1 MLSYNT
7 SPVMAVQPVAT
18 RPGAPDPAVR
28 LAFAPVHKR
37 SLGIALGTVTG
48 AGVFALTAFHVI
60 FRPGDALDIGLLA
73 QYFYR
78 YDVSWTGACIGLF
91 WGFTSGLIAGWFI
104 AFVRNLMMAVHAF
117 TFRTKAELA
126 QTQDFLDH
134 I

>member
-1 MLSYNT
+1 MLSYTT

-18 RPGAPDPAVR
+18 RPGPPDPAVR

-60 FRPGDALDIGLLA
+60 FSPVDAFDIRLLA

-78 YDVSWTGACIGLF
+78 YDVSWTGACVGLF
-91 WGFTSGLIAGWFI
+91 WGFMSGFVAGWFI
-104 AFVRNLMMAVHAF
+104 AFVRNLMMAVRAF

>member
-18 RPGAPDPAVR
+18 RSGAPDPGVR

-37 SLGIALGTVTG
+37 ALGIALGTVTG
-48 AGVFALTAFHVI
+48 AGVFALTAFHIV
-60 FRPGDALDIGLLA
+60 FRPGYALDISMLA

-91 WGFTSGLIAGWFI
+91 WGFMSGFVAGWFI
-104 AFVRNLMMAVHAF
+104 AFVRNLVMAVYAF
-117 TFRTKAELA
+117 RIRTKAELA